1 VSGVL
6 KPGKPGG
13 WAMMSVGVEMSAEDK
28 VTAIMNL
35 LRHGQ
40 VLGAEE
46 LLKQIRRIADKE
58 PDD

>member
-1 VSGVL
+1 VFGVL
-6 KPGKPGG
+6 KPGKLRS
-13 WAMMSVGVEMSAEDK
+13 WAMMSLGVEMSAEDK
-28 VTAIMNL
+28 ITAIMNL

-46 LLKQIRRIADKE
+46 LLEQVRRIADKE